1 LDEGQKVSFTI
12 ESGAKG
18 PAAGNVVSL

>member
-1 LDEGQKVSFTI
+1 KVTFSI

-18 PAAGNVVSL
+18 PAAANVIITD

>member
-1 LDEGQKVSFTI
+1 SFTI

-18 PAAGNVVSL
+18 PAAGNVTSL

>member
-1 LDEGQKVSFTI
+1 DEGQKVSFTI

-18 PAAGNVVSL
+18 PAAGNVASL

>member
-1 LDEGQKVSFTI
+1 FEGQKVTFSI

-18 PAAGNVVSL
+18 PAAANVIITD